1 MAQSFPVSGPVFGI
15 LCVAEDPPTVIYAGG
30 GGSSKTGVGNSLV
43 VAQIADSVF
52 TQVARHDTGAELCSS
67 IAYGDG
73 ILVACF
79 GAKFRCFSMVA
90 AGAGAQAPPTQFE
103 LVSEDHVAEDKDSLN
118 GVALSGGMVATGGDD
133 GVLRLWLLPEPG
145 ARVEG
150 TLWTATRLFVCKGH
164 EAAIT
169 SVDFVK
175 GGHLVCSSSK
185 DGSCR
190 VWSAASGVELCV
202 LPTARGVPPPPP
214 PPKQRNPRA
223 RKPDNTIMC
232 RSCIFGGDAAE
243 GLVVY
248 TSQSATRGLGYAT
261 KWTLADEGGGGAL
274 ELTGTAA
281 VVRQVSKHPVSS
293 MLVDGGH
300 VVCGNVE
307 GVVSVWTADLAPRL
321 RSSAHDLPV
330 TCMATLQ
337 GAAVVLSASADGKL
351 VATSTTPR
359 PMPLFIKLIIFLLFV
374 ATCLVAAQ
382 QFLL

>member
-1 MAQSFPVSGPVFGI
+1 MAPRKEYVYPPGSETALDEPRICSMAYLMAHPCWCLKPASEVLPAGFP
-15 LCVAEDPPTVIYAGG
+15 LDT
-30 GGSSKTGVGNSLV
+30 
-43 VAQIADSVF
+43 
-52 TQVARHDTGAELCSS
+52 VARKLWHPEGQPRSTAQEARRRS
-67 IAYGDG
+67 
-73 ILVACF
+73 F
-79 GAKFRCFSMVA
+79 FTA
-90 AGAGAQAPPTQFE
+90 AP
-103 LVSEDHVAEDKDSLN
+103 
-118 GVALSGGMVATGGDD
+118 ALMS
-133 GVLRLWLLPEPG
+133 
-145 ARVEG
+145 
-150 TLWTATRLFVCKGH
+150 
-164 EAAIT
+164 
-169 SVDFVK
+169 
-175 GGHLVCSSSK
+175 
-185 DGSCR
+185 
-190 VWSAASGVELCV
+190 
-202 LPTARGVPPPPP
+202 VPPPPP